1 MLVEHAHIL
10 LSQILE
16 LPADMFD
23 TALRIVVQHKIFQF
37 RFSATLLSSCFNLCS
52 SKVLDIK
59 LKIKWYFVFIE
70 KLANLL
76 CLIDIK
82 IDLVDIKA

>member
-16 LPADMFD
+16 LPADMLD

-52 SKVLDIK
+52 SEVLDIK
-59 LKIKWYFVFIE
+59 FIE
-70 KLANLL
+70 KLANLI

>member
-16 LPADMFD
+16 LPADMLD
-23 TALRIVVQHKIFQF
+23 TAVRIVVQHKIFQF

-59 LKIKWYFVFIE
+59 YMFIE
-70 KLANLL
+70 KLARNYYSNYLI
-76 CLIDIK
+76 CLIDIM

>member
-16 LPADMFD
+16 LPADMLD
-23 TALRIVVQHKIFQF
+23 TAVRIVVQHKIFQF

-52 SKVLDIK
+52 SKVLDVK
-59 LKIKWYFVFIE
+59 FIE
-70 KLANLL
+70 KLANLI